1 MKHRDIATI
10 ARRAKV
16 DMPILVTMVQLIAPQ
31 IVATKF
37 IFQDSRKGF
46 AGDFLG
52 CVIKTRV
59 IKTNLSTYEIQT

>member
-1 MKHRDIATI
+1 
-10 ARRAKV
+10 
-16 DMPILVTMVQLIAPQ
+16 MPILVTMVQLIAPQ